1 MREDTQFETFL
12 AGPHGDFTLATLFAL
27 PTLGQAAPSVASL
40 LGYPFVSLP
49 VSQALCDL
57 PGFSLPQ
64 GFTDSPD
71 R

>member
-40 LGYPFVSLP
+40 LGYPFVSL
-49 VSQALCDL
+49 SSITSAMRSARL
-57 PGFSLPQ
+57 
-64 GFTDSPD
+64 
-71 R
+71 